1 MALRNSEIIAAELLG
16 NACANN
22 ANVREEMGKLGAV
35 RLVVRLLRRV
45 AGGPACV
52 HPRIIHRLFAI
63 PRICL
68 CLLIRFLVRAP
79 TNDLHLAGDGNEGSG
94 EACRIA
100 TRTLLVM
107 CENCESNCLQASSNG
122 ASTILL
128 ALVVFVCVLILRC
141 TLCHVFHVCVGV

>member
-100 TRTLLVM
+100 RHATELHPLL
-107 CENCESNCLQASSNG
+107 SATKSSKFPD
-122 ASTILL
+122 S
-128 ALVVFVCVLILRC
+128 FSDP
-141 TLCHVFHVCVGV
+141 